1 MHRHSPSLTA
11 TGSISSLALCLHL
24 CHTNGDPGAS
34 TFTLRVEVD
43 EESRG
48 RNGADGRKE
57 KDKTLGPVPA
67 DVRGMFHPD
76 ILPPCVFPDPS
87 TAVTSVR
94 PSPFHRRLPVLLVSI
109 LHPTLRSS
117 PRNLCG
123 QALQPVPT
131 AGRQLVGAPPQTPEA
146 LSLIM
151 SHSQIYVVV
160 IVVIN

>member
-1 MHRHSPSLTA
+1 MHCYSPSLTA

-67 DVRGMFHPD
+67 DVRVQGHLIHTGVKGIQSESFPENDSSVASEPGSLNDHVT
-76 ILPPCVFPDPS
+76 CVEFPH
-87 TAVTSVR
+87 TGNV
-94 PSPFHRRLPVLLVSI
+94 RRL
-109 LHPTLRSS
+109 
-117 PRNLCG
+117 
-123 QALQPVPT
+123 AW
-131 AGRQLVGAPPQTPEA
+131 
-146 LSLIM
+146 
-151 SHSQIYVVV
+151 
-160 IVVIN
+160 